1 MITQYEIRRGAAR
14 KVLLLTLLVFSCMTL
29 QAQSSPQAKARVAE
43 IRKMYADAKD
53 LVEKNGKG
61 NTPRSDT
68 EIVSQYVVP
77 GTGPTKEVIHY
88 YYELQTDEDLAVP
101 FYQSYLITR
110 KYNVAARE
118 FYQEFLY
125 DKKSHELVFA
135 FLQEKLPNGSANET
149 RYYWGESGMVH
160 ETVKGERLMDEVF
173 TLRKGRELVDALNM
187 LMNQDY

>member
-1 MITQYEIRRGAAR
+1 MITQYAIRRGAAR

-88 YYELQTDEDLAVP
+88 YYELQTDEDLGVP

>member
-1 MITQYEIRRGAAR
+1 MITQYAIRRGAAR
-14 KVLLLTLLVFSCMTL
+14 KVLLLTFLVFSCMTL

-88 YYELQTDEDLAVP
+88 YYELQSDGELGVP

-125 DKKSHELVFA
+125 DKERHELVFA
-135 FLQEKLPNGSANET
+135 F
-149 RYYWGESGMVH
+149 RYYWGESGLVN
-160 ETVKGERLMDEVF
+160 EAVKGERLMDEVF

>member
-1 MITQYEIRRGAAR
+1 MITQYAIRRGAAR

-43 IRKMYADAKD
+43 IRKMYAAAKD

-88 YYELQTDEDLAVP
+88 YYELQTDEDLGVP
-101 FYQSYLITR
+101 FYQSYLISR

>member
-14 KVLLLTLLVFSCMTL
+14 KVLLLTFLVFSCMTL

-88 YYELQTDEDLAVP
+88 YYELQTDEDLGVP

>member
-14 KVLLLTLLVFSCMTL
+14 KVLLLTLFIFSCITL

-88 YYELQTDEDLAVP
+88 YYELQTDEDLGVP

>member
-1 MITQYEIRRGAAR
+1 MITQYAIRTGAAR
-14 KVLLLTLLVFSCMTL
+14 KVLLLTLFIFSCITL
-29 QAQSSPQAKARVAE
+29 QAQSSPQAKARVAD

-88 YYELQTDEDLAVP
+88 YYELQTDEDLGVP

-160 ETVKGERLMDEVF
+160 EAVKGERLMDEVF

>member
-14 KVLLLTLLVFSCMTL
+14 KVLLLTLFIFSCITL

-43 IRKMYADAKD
+43 IRKMYAAAKD

-88 YYELQTDEDLAVP
+88 YYELQTDEDLGIP

>member
-1 MITQYEIRRGAAR
+1 MITQYAIRTGAAR
-14 KVLLLTLLVFSCMTL
+14 KVLLLTLFIFSCMTL

-88 YYELQTDEDLAVP
+88 YYELQTDEDLGVP

>member
-14 KVLLLTLLVFSCMTL
+14 KVLLLTLFIFSCITL

-43 IRKMYADAKD
+43 IRKMYAAAKD

-88 YYELQTDEDLAVP
+88 YYELQTDEDLGVP

-160 ETVKGERLMDEVF
+160 EAVKGERLMDEVF

>member
-1 MITQYEIRRGAAR
+1 MITQYAIRTGAAR
-14 KVLLLTLLVFSCMTL
+14 KVLLLTFLVFSCMTL

-43 IRKMYADAKD
+43 IRKMYAAAKD

-88 YYELQTDEDLAVP
+88 YYELQTDEDLGIP

>member
-68 EIVSQYVVP
+68 EIVNQYVVP

-88 YYELQTDEDLAVP
+88 YYELQTDEDLGVP

>member
-88 YYELQTDEDLAVP
+88 YYELQTDEDLGVP

>member
-14 KVLLLTLLVFSCMTL
+14 KVLLLTLFIFSCITL

-88 YYELQTDEDLAVP
+88 YYELQTDEDLGVP

-125 DKKSHELVFA
+125 DKKSHEVVFA

-160 ETVKGERLMDEVF
+160 EAVKGERLMDEVF

>member
-1 MITQYEIRRGAAR
+1 MITQYAIRRGAAR

-68 EIVSQYVVP
+68 EIVNQYVVP

-88 YYELQTDEDLAVP
+88 YYELQTDEDLGVP

>member
-1 MITQYEIRRGAAR
+1 MMTQYEIRRGAAR
-14 KVLLLTLLVFSCMTL
+14 KVLLLTLFIFSCITL

-53 LVEKNGKG
+53 LVEKNVKG

-88 YYELQTDEDLAVP
+88 YYELQTDEDLGVP

>member
-43 IRKMYADAKD
+43 IRKMYAAAKD

-88 YYELQTDEDLAVP
+88 YYELQTDEDLGVP

>member
-1 MITQYEIRRGAAR
+1 MMTQYAIRTGAAR
-14 KVLLLTLLVFSCMTL
+14 KVLLLTFLVFSCMTL

-43 IRKMYADAKD
+43 IRKMYAAAKD

-88 YYELQTDEDLAVP
+88 YYELQTDEDLGVP

>member
-1 MITQYEIRRGAAR
+1 MITQYAIRMGAAR

-43 IRKMYADAKD
+43 IRKMYAAAKD

-88 YYELQTDEDLAVP
+88 YYELQTDEDLGVP

>member
-1 MITQYEIRRGAAR
+1 MITQYAIRTGAAR
-14 KVLLLTLLVFSCMTL
+14 KVLLLTFLVFSCMTL

-88 YYELQTDEDLAVP
+88 YYELQTDEDLGVP

>member
-14 KVLLLTLLVFSCMTL
+14 KVLLLTLLIFSCMTL

-88 YYELQTDEDLAVP
+88 YYELQTDEDLGVP

-149 RYYWGESGMVH
+149 RYYWGESGLVN
-160 ETVKGERLMDEVF
+160 EAVKGERLMDEVF
-173 TLRKGRELVDALNM
+173 TMRKGRELVDALNM